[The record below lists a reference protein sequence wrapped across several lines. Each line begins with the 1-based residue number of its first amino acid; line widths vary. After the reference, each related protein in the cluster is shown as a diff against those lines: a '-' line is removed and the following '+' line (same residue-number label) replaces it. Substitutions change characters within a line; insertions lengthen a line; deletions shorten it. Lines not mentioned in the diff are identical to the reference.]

1 MAGIPEEILRRT
13 AEVRAA
19 AEGRDVEDVLAEM
32 RGGAPGAAAEV
43 AVEQPP
49 PSAAPSSVGASAK
62 APLPA
67 RSMPKIPE
75 SLLRRTAEI
84 RANAQ
89 GRDVEE
95 VLTELRKGAPPPP
108 AVAVPEV
115 VSAPLPVPASPEAGP
130 PPAAVVVAAPPAPV
144 PEPAIAAA
152 AVGDGGPDL
161 TTLAEQTGVPAHL
174 LERSFRARAEAEGM
188 AYVAPGSATPSPG
201 AAPAATAGGSA
212 TAPAP
217 AAAAVA
223 ALPEGVRTQR
233 LLTVVK
239 AGAIQQV
246 KKEPTDKV
254 NTWPHLVAI
263 EFVAL
268 MVVTAALFVFSV
280 FVDAPL
286 LEFANFNDQPNPSKA
301 PWYFLGLQELLSY
314 FDPAV
319 AGVVIPGFGLAGLA
333 FVPYIDRNPSVRPSD
348 RKLAIMIFTFFVMAA
363 GILTIFGS
371 FFRGPGFNFVFP
383 WADGIFFDF

>member
-13 AEVRAA
+13 AEARAK
-19 AEGRDVEDVLAEM
+19 AEARDVEDVLAEM
-32 RGGAPGAAAEV
+32 KGGPAPPRVSDVTPAPVSQPVAA
-43 AVEQPP
+43 
-49 PSAAPSSVGASAK
+49 
-62 APLPA
+62 APLPGG
-67 RSMPKIPE
+67 RIPKIPE

-84 RANAQ
+84 RAKAQ
-89 GRDVEE
+89 GRDFDE
-95 VLTELRKGAPPPP
+95 VLAELRKGAP
-108 AVAVPEV
+108 VPEV
-115 VSAPLPVPASPEAGP
+115 VVPVAPVSVPTAAAAQTAPEIVPAAEA
-130 PPAAVVVAAPPAPV
+130 PPAAAP
-144 PEPAIAAA
+144 AAA
-152 AVGDGGPDL
+152 AAADGPDL
-161 TTLAEQTGVPAHL
+161 ETLADQSGIPAHL
-174 LERSFRARAEAEGM
+174 LERSLRARAQAEGR
-188 AYVAPGSATPSPG
+188 AYVEPGA
-201 AAPAATAGGSA
+201 AAPAATA
-212 TAPAP
+212 APGP
-217 AAAAVA
+217 AAAAA
-223 ALPEGVRTQR
+223 AGGGGPAAAPVTAIPEGVRTQR
-233 LLTVVK
+233 LLTVVR

-254 NTWPHLVAI
+254 NTWPHLVAM

-268 MVVTAALFVFSV
+268 MAVTAALFVFSV

-383 WADGIFFDF
+383 WVDGIFFDF

>member
-13 AEVRAA
+13 AEARAKA
-19 AEGRDVEDVLAEM
+19 TGRDVEDVLAEM
-32 RGGAPGAAAEV
+32 KGEAPAEAAPPTAQPEAV
-43 AVEQPP
+43 AV
-49 PSAAPSSVGASAK
+49 APAPAGGSTPLPVGAI
-62 APLPA
+62 
-67 RSMPKIPE
+67 PKIPE

-84 RANAQ
+84 RAKAQ

-95 VLTELRKGAPPPP
+95 ILTELRKGAPPPAAAPQPAVPPP
-108 AVAVPEV
+108 AVA
-115 VSAPLPVPASPEAGP
+115 SPT
-130 PPAAVVVAAPPAPV
+130 PAAPAVGPDVAPPAV
-144 PEPAIAAA
+144 EPAPAVAAVAAA
-152 AVGDGGPDL
+152 AAPAGDGGPDL
-161 TTLAEQTGVPAHL
+161 ATLAEQTGIPAHL
-174 LERSFRARAEAEGM
+174 LERSLRARAGAEGR
-188 AYVAPGSATPSPG
+188 AYVPPGSGAAPEAVPVAAAAAGGG
-201 AAPAATAGGSA
+201 AAPAA
-212 TAPAP
+212 AP
-217 AAAAVA
+217 AAAI
-223 ALPEGVRTQR
+223 PEGVRTQR

-246 KKEPTDKV
+246 KAEPTDKV

-319 AGVVIPGFGLAGLA
+319 AGVVIPGFGLAGIA
-333 FVPYIDRNPSVRPSD
+333 MVPYIDRNPSVRPSD
-348 RKLAIMIFTFFVMAA
+348 RKLAIMIFTFFLIAS

-383 WADGIFFDF
+383 WVDGIFFDF

>member
-1 MAGIPEEILRRT
+1 VAGIPEEILRLT
-13 AEVRAA
+13 AEARAA

-32 RGGAPGAAAEV
+32 RVDAPRPVVEDGPVTSAPAAV
-43 AVEQPP
+43 
-49 PSAAPSSVGASAK
+49 AAPVPVVST
-62 APLPA
+62 PLPA
-67 RSMPKIPE
+67 GGIPKIPE

-84 RANAQ
+84 RAKAQ
-89 GRDVEE
+89 GRDIEE
-95 VLTELRKGAPPPP
+95 VLTELRKGVAPS
-108 AVAVPEV
+108 AT
-115 VSAPLPVPASPEAGP
+115 APLVVA
-130 PPAAVVVAAPPAPV
+130 PAAVAAAV
-144 PEPAIAAA
+144 PTAAEPAAA
-152 AVGDGGPDL
+152 APEAVPAPTAPAAEPLVTATAASSGPDL

-174 LERSFRARAEAEGM
+174 LERSVRARAQAEGKP
-188 AYVAPGSATPSPG
+188 YLPPGSAVPPAG
-201 AAPAATAGGSA
+201 APAAPAPDGGGPAAAPAA
-212 TAPAP
+212 API
-217 AAAAVA
+217 A

-268 MVVTAALFVFSV
+268 MVVTAALFIFSV

-333 FVPYIDRNPSVRPSD
+333 FIPYIDRNPSVRPSD

-383 WADGIFFDF
+383 WVDGIFFDF